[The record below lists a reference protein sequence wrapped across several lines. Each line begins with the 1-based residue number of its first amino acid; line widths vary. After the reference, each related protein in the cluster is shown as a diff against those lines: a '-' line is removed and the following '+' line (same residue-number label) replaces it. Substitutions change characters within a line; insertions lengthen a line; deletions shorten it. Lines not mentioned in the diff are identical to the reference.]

1 MYYISK
7 KIMLE
12 IVKEIMDLS
21 DLNDEEIENKAID
34 FLDVLARDW
43 AINENDD
50 DEEYYIINP
59 YDYE

>member
-1 MYYISK
+1 
-7 KIMLE
+7 MLE